1 MFNSKAETLIFL
13 KKKIKLSKIPKTFYF
28 SVYDWKKKEKVIL
41 QKIKK
46 SFIGNIVIRSSAADE
61 DGKHRSNAGKY
72 ISFLNVNSKRP
83 LEIKKKINLIIKSY
97 KKTSLKKSK
106 ILIQKMVSSINCSG
120 VVFNRDLN
128 TAANYYVINYD
139 DVSGKSDTVTS
150 GNSLNS
156 NRLLFVL
163 KKRLSNVKSKRF
175 YKLLKAIQEI
185 EKIYKDIPLDIEF
198 IVTKKL
204 EVFILQVRPLILS
217 RKVSKKLDKDIYSKL
232 DNLKKQI
239 ENKLKKW
246 NTVYGQMPDWNPAE
260 IIGRHPYP
268 LLSSLYKTLV
278 LDYSW
283 ISARN
288 IMGYS
293 NRFKE
298 KELMKIFLGQSF
310 IDVRKSFISF

>member
-1 MFNSKAETLIFL
+1 
-13 KKKIKLSKIPKTFYF
+13 
-28 SVYDWKKKEKVIL
+28 
-41 QKIKK
+41 
-46 SFIGNIVIRSSAADE
+46 
-61 DGKHRSNAGKY
+61 
-72 ISFLNVNSKRP
+72 
-83 LEIKKKINLIIKSY
+83 
-97 KKTSLKKSK
+97 
-106 ILIQKMVSSINCSG
+106 MVSSINCSG

-198 IVTKKL
+198 IITKKL

-246 NTVYGQMPDWNPAE
+246 NTVYGQMPDWDPAE

-293 NRFKE
+293 NRFK
-298 KELMKIFLGQSF
+298 KKN
-310 IDVRKSFISF
+310 